1 MRKLAI
7 YESLRSWYEDY
18 SALDDLAESLEV
30 LKQQNVEWERHDLE
44 KEPEAFEQNAAVAQ
58 YMKVFGEDR
67 LPLTLVD
74 GVPVIAGHYPEDA
87 ELIVLEN
94 IGNLVCPAEFDT
106 GAAINMT
113 ILSVPEGDDKPAKYP
128 LMYETCDMLV
138 VNKID
143 TLPIFDFDKEKMEG
157 YARARNPEIEIFYIS
172 AKTGE
177 GVQELA
183 DALVRKVKEWNAK

>member
-44 KEPEAFEQNAAVAQ
+44 KEPEAFEKNAAVAQ

-74 GVPVIAGHYPEDA
+74 GVPVIAGQYPEDA
-87 ELIVLEN
+87 ELIDWLELPPEVL
-94 IGNLVCPAEFDT
+94 GYEFADEEE
-106 GAAINMT
+106 A
-113 ILSVPEGDDKPAKYP
+113 
-128 LMYETCDMLV
+128 
-138 VNKID
+138 
-143 TLPIFDFDKEKMEG
+143 
-157 YARARNPEIEIFYIS
+157 
-172 AKTGE
+172 
-177 GVQELA
+177 A
-183 DALVRKVKEWNAK
+183 DAAQDGDVPCPCGCGKPKSKHGFFWM

>member
-74 GVPVIAGHYPEDA
+74 GVPVIAGHYPADA
-87 ELIVLEN
+87 ELIDWLELPPEVL
-94 IGNLVCPAEFDT
+94 GYEFADEEE
-106 GAAINMT
+106 A
-113 ILSVPEGDDKPAKYP
+113 
-128 LMYETCDMLV
+128 
-138 VNKID
+138 
-143 TLPIFDFDKEKMEG
+143 
-157 YARARNPEIEIFYIS
+157 
-172 AKTGE
+172 
-177 GVQELA
+177 A
-183 DALVRKVKEWNAK
+183 DAAQDGDVPCPCGCGKPKSKHGFFWM

>member
-18 SALDDLAESLEV
+18 SALDNLAESLEV

-44 KEPEAFEQNAAVAQ
+44 KEPEAFEKNAAVAQ

-87 ELIVLEN
+87 ELIDWLELPPEVL
-94 IGNLVCPAEFDT
+94 GYEFADEED
-106 GAAINMT
+106 
-113 ILSVPEGDDKPAKYP
+113 S
-128 LMYETCDMLV
+128 
-138 VNKID
+138 
-143 TLPIFDFDKEKMEG
+143 
-157 YARARNPEIEIFYIS
+157 
-172 AKTGE
+172 
-177 GVQELA
+177 A
-183 DALVRKVKEWNAK
+183 DAAQDGDVPCPCGCGKPKSKHGFFWM